1 MPPTFRRARR
11 LLIALFRDDENVL
24 FLAAI
29 EAVLRLVAK
38 FLAVGMVF
46 VTLVLVFDLGRTLLR
61 DFMSPPQ
68 RGFSLETLAIFGLFL
83 NVLIALEILENIGAY
98 LRTHAVQL
106 ELVVATSLTAVARKI
121 IIFDSKKSSGSFDLA
136 GLALAIIAL
145 AISYWIVRHL
155 NRTPHPTSPQDP
167 GKGKDE

>member
-1 MPPTFRRARR
+1 MPPPFRRARR
-11 LLIALFRDDENVL
+11 LLIALFRDDDNVM

-38 FLAVGMVF
+38 FLAVGMVL
-46 VTLVLVFDLGRTLLR
+46 VTLVLVVDLGRTLLR
-61 DFMSPPQ
+61 DFLRPPHG
-68 RGFSLETLAIFGLFL
+68 GFSLETLAIFGLFL

-121 IIFDSKKSSGSFDLA
+121 IIFDSKKSSGSFDLG
-136 GLALAIIAL
+136 GLALAIVAL
-145 AISYWIVRHL
+145 ALSYWIVRHL
-155 NRTPHPTSPQDP
+155 NRTPPSAQDP
-167 GKGKDE
+167 GKGKDG